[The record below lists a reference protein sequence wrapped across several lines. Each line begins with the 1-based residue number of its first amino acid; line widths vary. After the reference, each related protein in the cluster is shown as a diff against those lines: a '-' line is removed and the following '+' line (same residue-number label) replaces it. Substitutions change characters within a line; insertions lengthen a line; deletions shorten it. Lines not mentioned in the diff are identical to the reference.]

1 MNQAVSNLKVAHN
14 AIIESHMMQMHQ
26 ANKRRRPE
34 GAISKGDKVYLSTEN
49 LSLPKN
55 RTRKLMP
62 KYIGPYKVV
71 DAHPAE
77 SRYTLDLPPELKA
90 RRIHPMFHV
99 NRLQPFLRNDD
110 KVFPRQEVC
119 TYYDFGDTKDDEW
132 LVDGII
138 AHRWEGNTISFLVQ
152 WNLGDT
158 TWESYPTCK
167 ELEAL
172 DRYLELLG
180 IEDWKTLPRRNS
192 TVDDG
197 DMSHPRQ
204 STSKGSSTSSAP
216 TGARRS
222 SRLRN

>member
-1 MNQAVSNLKVAHN
+1 
-14 AIIESHMMQMHQ
+14 
-26 ANKRRRPE
+26 
-34 GAISKGDKVYLSTEN
+34 
-49 LSLPKN
+49 
-55 RTRKLMP
+55 MP
-62 KYIGPYKVV
+62 KYIGLYKVV

-99 NRLQPFLRNDD
+99 SRLCPFLRNDN
-110 KVFPRQEVC
+110 KVFPKWEVR
-119 TYYDFGDTKDDEW
+119 TYYDFSDTEDDEW
-132 LVDGII
+132 LVDDII
-138 AHRWEGNTISFLVQ
+138 AHRWEGKTVSFLVQ
-152 WNLGDT
+152 WNLGDM

-180 IEDWKTLPRRNS
+180 IEDWRTLPRRNS

-197 DMSHPRQ
+197 DTSRPQQ
-204 STSKGSSTSSAP
+204 STSLCSSTSSAP
-216 TGARRS
+216 TGAHRS